1 MRETGLL
8 SVETFEMCPNELHR
22 KKSFPYTEVRIHAF
36 QILRTHSSRKAEMRF
51 QFSKTIAIIVVA
63 DGWVLTVEQLIR
75 VFELNVQ
82 V

>member
-22 KKSFPYTEVRIHAF
+22 KKSFPYTKVRINAF

-51 QFSKTIAIIVVA
+51 QFSKTIAIVVA

-75 VFELNVQ
+75 DFELNVQ